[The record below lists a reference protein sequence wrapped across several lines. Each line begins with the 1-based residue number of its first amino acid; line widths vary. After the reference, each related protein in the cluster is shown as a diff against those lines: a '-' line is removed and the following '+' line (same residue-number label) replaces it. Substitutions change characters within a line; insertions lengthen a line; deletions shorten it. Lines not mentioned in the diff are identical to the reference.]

1 MVFKC
6 EGHPKSGQ
14 IKITHYV
21 SPHEFWFKYVGD
33 NDGSAEIEIQQR
45 IQRLVNVS
53 QNQYNYSPLAGE
65 IVIVHYCFGA
75 ANKFI
80 RARCDVELKYS
91 SGSVFVLWAID
102 EG

>member
-1 MVFKC
+1 MVFTC
-6 EGHPKSGQ
+6 EGHRKSGQ

-21 SPHEFWFKYVGD
+21 SPHEFWFKYVDDD
-33 NDGSAEIEIQQR
+33 NDSAENEIQQR
-45 IQRLVNVS
+45 IERLANVS

-80 RARCDVELKYS
+80 RARVDVELKYS
-91 SGSVFVLWAID
+91 GGSVFVLWAID